1 VSERQRLSVVLIT
14 RDESENIGACLDS
27 VAWADEIVVLD
38 SGSGDDT
45 VAICKRYTQ
54 NVRVSADWPGF
65 GPQKNRALDLASGDW
80 VLSLD
85 ADERVTP
92 ALRAEIE
99 AVLAA
104 PQADAY
110 ELPRLSTYLGQEMRH
125 SGWWPDHV
133 TRLFRRGSARFSE
146 ALVHESLLVQGRTGR
161 LNTPLLH
168 HPFKALEQS
177 IDKMNSYSSANATIL
192 RQRGRDAGLGTA
204 IAHGLFAFIRV
215 YFLRAGFLDGKL
227 GFVLAVANAEGAYYK
242 YLKLAARNGRL
253 AR

>member
-1 VSERQRLSVVLIT
+1 M
-14 RDESENIGACLDS
+14 
-27 VAWADEIVVLD
+27 
-38 SGSGDDT
+38 
-45 VAICKRYTQ
+45 
-54 NVRVSADWPGF
+54 
-65 GPQKNRALDLASGDW
+65 
-80 VLSLD
+80 LSLD

-92 ALRAEIE
+92 ELRAEIE
-99 AVLAA
+99 RALAA

-133 TRLFRRGSARFSE
+133 TRLFRRGKARFSE
-146 ALVHESLLVQGRTGR
+146 ALVHESLQVQGTVGR

-168 HPFKALEQS
+168 HPFKTLEQS
-177 IDKMNSYSSANATIL
+177 IDKMNSYSSANATTL
-192 RQRGRDAGLGTA
+192 QQRGRDAGLATA
-204 IAHGLFAFIRV
+204 VFHGLFAFIRV